1 MKLHYYPET
10 DNLYVEF
17 KPEPGADTIEVT
29 PGLNV
34 DVDAAGEVVGFDIDH
49 ASRRLDLGTL
59 RPTPPPPHPVNPK
72 SGANVFPTQGETHKT
87 ATRPPSH
94 RRLHSRLLSPSLTPR
109 RWPLD
114 RY

>member
-17 KPEPGADTIEVT
+17 KPQPGADTIEVT

-59 RPTPPPPHPVNPK
+59 E
-72 SGANVFPTQGETHKT
+72 AT
-87 ATRPPSH
+87 ALP
-94 RRLHSRLLSPSLTPR
+94 LHTVKAE
-109 RWPLD
+109 
-114 RY
+114 